1 MKKRIISILSFLPI
15 LLLLAGCSQE
25 MESVFNTSS
34 REVTLTACMPSE
46 EAATRVGLTQASA
59 SLDLIANWQNDDQ
72 LKVYVVQ
79 DDKMFE
85 VGNVAVGNIS
95 YSGKQASFSF
105 TLPSGVNVSKDYQVY
120 AFCGIDGVV
129 DKGSGNSW
137 DVFCNMELKRTELS
151 SLKAPL
157 FGEAKMNTKSNG
169 ILQMRHFATYELLH
183 VKNSSNTQISFRHVG
198 FEVER
203 PWYCASAGI
212 NFHSYEDNTNIPSEW
227 DGDYESETVSIP
239 AGGSA
244 CIISCYL
251 PSGYKM
257 QNAYLQASI
266 NGEMVTSTNKKSS
279 DITIER
285 AHAYHQYVTW
295 DGKELK
301 YDNGDITAEKII
313 SIEPGTINF
322 GTIDF
327 GTSKTEQFVV
337 SNMGNTDLTFC
348 IESTHG
354 VFDIADSGKDII
366 LHVGEH
372 KTINVLFTPLETNLL
387 YSQNVFI
394 TSDAMN
400 GTQVLK
406 LSGQAEESRIGQVI
420 PDEMRE
426 QMEPY
431 IHIYDG
437 SNPPNI
443 EGDYLVSPAM
453 LYYDSKTQLG
463 LDYGYQ
469 FSDSYIRFLHQNM
482 IQNTLDY
489 EEKQGSSVSEGKG
502 AFISGEGDKFSV
514 FFNTESIIYR
524 SGFNIYT
531 KEALVISGIK
541 TNDGIKDL
549 EYAFVMVEKNNDLDD
564 ELMDVGAFRVIIDGD
579 YISYFNPWSYIKG
592 GMSKRNN
599 VDISMPMILEKL
611 KVKH

>member
-1 MKKRIISILSFLPI
+1 
-15 LLLLAGCSQE
+15 
-25 MESVFNTSS
+25 
-34 REVTLTACMPSE
+34 
-46 EAATRVGLTQASA
+46 
-59 SLDLIANWQNDDQ
+59 
-72 LKVYVVQ
+72 
-79 DDKMFE
+79 
-85 VGNVAVGNIS
+85 
-95 YSGKQASFSF
+95 
-105 TLPSGVNVSKDYQVY
+105 
-120 AFCGIDGVV
+120 
-129 DKGSGNSW
+129 
-137 DVFCNMELKRTELS
+137 
-151 SLKAPL
+151 
-157 FGEAKMNTKSNG
+157 
-169 ILQMRHFATYELLH
+169 
-183 VKNSSNTQISFRHVG
+183 
-198 FEVER
+198 
-203 PWYCASAGI
+203 
-212 NFHSYEDNTNIPSEW
+212 
-227 DGDYESETVSIP
+227 
-239 AGGSA
+239 
-244 CIISCYL
+244 
-251 PSGYKM
+251 
-257 QNAYLQASI
+257 
-266 NGEMVTSTNKKSS
+266 MVTSTNKKSS

-592 GMSKRNN
+592 ETSKRNN
-599 VDISMPMILEKL
+599 VEISMPMILEKL
-611 KVKH
+611 NVKH